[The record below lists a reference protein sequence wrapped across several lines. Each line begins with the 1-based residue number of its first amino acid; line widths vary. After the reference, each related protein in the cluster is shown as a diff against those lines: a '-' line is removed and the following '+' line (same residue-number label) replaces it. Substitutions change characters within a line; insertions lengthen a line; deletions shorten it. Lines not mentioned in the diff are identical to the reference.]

1 MRGMG
6 FNPEYA
12 AEGDKFFNYAL
23 WPYTP
28 AQSLE
33 GRLKP
38 SNLLLE
44 SFDAAGVDRRFFDLI
59 PLLRQALGEFHTVF
73 GVKQQGERTWWE
85 FYFYD
90 YRRRER
96 ERSLSRVLEAIRP
109 LAPTILLPNENIFYF
124 MFSID
129 ITEEI
134 FSRGIEEV
142 HLYIGNPGS
151 SVSSGICYSLTPA
164 RTKLENLYY
173 FFDARTE
180 IHEIAA
186 KIACSAHIDTTK
198 VELDEVLR
206 PELRDCRTICV
217 ANKQENDCVYFA
229 GIGFNQFLFFLKLMR
244 YRADLTGFLE
254 ENRSKLDHLEFDVGI
269 DYRMA
274 EDKLL
279 VLKSGYY
286 GTF

>member
-1 MRGMG
+1 M
-6 FNPEYA
+6 
-12 AEGDKFFNYAL
+12 
-23 WPYTP
+23 
-28 AQSLE
+28 
-33 GRLKP
+33 
-38 SNLLLE
+38 E

-180 IHEIAA
+180 IHETV
-186 KIACSAHIDTTK
+186 SYT
-198 VELDEVLR
+198 
-206 PELRDCRTICV
+206 
-217 ANKQENDCVYFA
+217 
-229 GIGFNQFLFFLKLMR
+229 
-244 YRADLTGFLE
+244 
-254 ENRSKLDHLEFDVGI
+254 HLEGI
-269 DYRMA
+269 NSFRVEAALEGAPGVFRPGM
-274 EDKLL
+274 EGISKINIRRGKLISIWT
-279 VLKSGYY
+279 LKMREW
-286 GTF
+286 FRLKMWAWLP